1 MKMRIQ
7 SALVGNILVTL
18 SGFLRFMLLKVGTLR
33 AREVILHKLIISY
46 FSEWMLTGYLHWVTR
61 MCILRP
67 S

>member
-46 FSEWMLTGYLHWVTR
+46 FSEWM
-61 MCILRP
+61 
-67 S
+67 